1 MAQQKATASK
11 PSSPNGVECEAS
23 SSKEVE
29 SELAASSPS
38 KVECEASSS
47 KEVES
52 VASSPSKVEC
62 EPSSSN
68 EVESEASFPSKVE
81 CEPSSPSEEQC
92 GEVRTFYSIDDV
104 SEEVDSHFA
113 KALSMAA
120 AKQDPPRCKNLTS
133 PTLPT
138 SDATEGTYSWVHV
151 AHCNY
156 MYTEI
161 LAAIAN
167 TSI

>member
-29 SELAASSPS
+29 SE
-38 KVECEASSS
+38 
-47 KEVES
+47 
-52 VASSPSKVEC
+52 ASSPSKVEC
-62 EPSSSN
+62 EPSSPNEVECEASSSN
-68 EVESEASFPSKVE
+68 EVECEASSSNEVE
-81 CEPSSPSEEQC
+81 CEASSPNEVECEASSPNEVEC
-92 GEVRTFYSIDDV
+92 EVRTFYSIDDV